1 MTVPLKSELM
11 RTEGGGG
18 GRIPVQMFAYKAY
31 PDHQIEKEIHKWAGI
46 VVKRG
51 KKIRSCMKR
60 LF

>member
-11 RTEGGGG
+11 RTEGGGL
-18 GRIPVQMFAYKAY
+18 IPVQMFAYKAY